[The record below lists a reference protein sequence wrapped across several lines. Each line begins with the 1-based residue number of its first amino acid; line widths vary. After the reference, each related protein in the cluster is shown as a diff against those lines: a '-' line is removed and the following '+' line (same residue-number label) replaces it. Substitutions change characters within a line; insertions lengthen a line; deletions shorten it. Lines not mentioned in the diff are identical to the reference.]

1 MTIDKPR
8 KDPKRGFEVGLNLV
22 KFLGL
27 NEQQIEVFEDEIEGS
42 DDFKDDMLHVVVAL
56 AIVVVLCG
64 SLSLQMLC
72 AKCFCG

>member
-27 NEQQIEVFEDEIEGS
+27 NEQQIKVFEDEIEGS
-42 DDFKDDMLHVVVAL
+42 DDFVSCNRLL
-56 AIVVVLCG
+56 I
-64 SLSLQMLC
+64 
-72 AKCFCG
+72 AKPNNI